1 MNLRLNHRSPSRG
14 TAVVPALRREATTWS
29 FYIPLRGA
37 GILACQGGVR
47 RKSTLF
53 DAKRRRPSSSYTDN
67 VGLQRS
73 RRGSRAPVLLAACLA
88 LVVAPS
94 LLQAKSDRR
103 PGDLAS
109 PVTTQLIHQQNIAA
123 RASRGLPPPRTVSL
137 EVAPEPVDE
146 LFVDDIG
153 DIAIVDDGDGVFLPP
168 LPFDLNGQTLSFVP
182 VDPEA
187 SAYRYEVRD
196 GGFDAQAAATG
207 EFVVL
212 GDDDSLPLDLDFA
225 FPFFS
230 EAYTGLF
237 LNSDGNLTF
246 GQGDNASGVRDPA
259 RAVTGPPRIMGLFAD
274 LDPTIDGSAIRV
286 LSSAERFVATWINV
300 PEFSFDATGLPQN
313 FQVSLFANG
322 RIEFS
327 YTDVSTG
334 EAIIGIAPGA
344 RFNESLAG
352 DFSEPST
359 NTFSAAVVEIF
370 LTAVVDLA
378 ILGQK
383 FYLGHEDAYDF
394 IVIFQNYEIP
404 IDTGAFAFY
413 LPIRNF
419 VQGIGPFPFF
429 AEAQNVTDVGSLL
442 GSFQRLQGLMYMGE
456 LDQYPE
462 DPNGRISRNFGLG
475 LSTPQTVLTHEAG
488 HRFLART
495 LFVDA
500 ETNTPSAEMLG
511 RQFSHWSYYFNS
523 KASLLEGNRIVDHGS
538 GAFRFETTET
548 IAGFS
553 ELDLYLMGLLPPEE
567 VPPNFFVRNPSIF
580 DNLFNES
587 HEPLAGIFFDGER
600 VEVTIDDIIAA
611 HGTRAPDHTVSQ
623 RSFRYGFI
631 LLKQEG
637 EEVPPE
643 DIEKIEGFRVAFDEY
658 FDQAVGNR
666 AQIETKLVRKLGLT
680 TWPAAGVL
688 EGRTTEGVVFLENRT
703 LEPVEVQFSS
713 DSDLIQV
720 PPSATIPA
728 GAQFIEFPI
737 TGVSAGAAS
746 LTASSGDEFEVSH
759 SRIRVLADR
768 TSLSSQRIFP
778 LEILLGD
785 PRERLRTGRVGAP
798 MPFSFFFQVFDEN
811 FLIYEDVRFNVSVTG
826 DGRVDLPN
834 PISDAFGFITVNWTL
849 ASTPGP
855 NQMTVQIEGSTRL
868 PLVIEAVGVLAPPRH
883 RNVRKLLFGP

>member
-1 MNLRLNHRSPSRG
+1 METSQALGFSHSEVGRASLPDWTGWKAGPSPRSGDVLS
-14 TAVVPALRREATTWS
+14 
-29 FYIPLRGA
+29 
-37 GILACQGGVR
+37 
-47 RKSTLF
+47 
-53 DAKRRRPSSSYTDN
+53 DAKRQRPSSSYTDKM
-67 VGLQRS
+67 GSQR
-73 RRGSRAPVLLAACLA
+73 RRASSHAPIFVAVCLA
-88 LVVAPS
+88 FGLAPGQ
-94 LLQAKSDRR
+94 LRAKSERR

-123 RASRGLPPPRTVSL
+123 RASRGLPPPGTVSL
-137 EVAPEPVDE
+137 EAAPEPVDE

-182 VDPEA
+182 TGAEA
-187 SAYRYEVRD
+187 SAYQYEVRD
-196 GGFDAQAAATG
+196 GGFDGQAAATG
-207 EFVVL
+207 EFVFL

-225 FPFFS
+225 FSFFGGT
-230 EAYTGLF
+230 YTSLF

-246 GQGDNASGVRDPA
+246 GQGDNASTVRDPA
-259 RAVTGPPRIMGLFAD
+259 RAVTGPPRIMGLLAD

-286 LSSAERFVATWINV
+286 LSGSERFVVSWINV
-300 PEFSFDATGLPQN
+300 PEFSFGGNGLPQN

-327 YTDVSTG
+327 YTDVSTV

-344 RFNESLAG
+344 RFNQSLAG
-352 DFSEPST
+352 DFSEPSSD
-359 NTFSAAVVEIF
+359 TFSAAVVEIF
-370 LTAVVDLA
+370 LPAVVDLA

-419 VQGIGPFPFF
+419 VLGIGPFPFF
-429 AEAQNVTDVGSLL
+429 AESQNLVDVGSLV

-456 LDQYPE
+456 LDKYPR
-462 DPNGRISRNFGLG
+462 DPNERISRNFGLG
-475 LSTPQTVLTHEAG
+475 VSTPLTVLTHEAG

-495 LFVDA
+495 LFVDQ
-500 ETNTPSAEMLG
+500 ETNTLSFELLG
-511 RQFSHWSYYFNS
+511 RQFSHWSYFFNS
-523 KASLLEGNRIVDHGS
+523 QASLLEGNRITDHGS

-567 VPPNFFVRNPSIF
+567 VPANFFVRDPSIY

-623 RSFRYGFI
+623 RNFRYGFI

-643 DIEKIEGFRVAFDEY
+643 DIEKIEGFRMAFDEY

-688 EGRTTEGVVFLENRT
+688 EGSTTDGVVFLQNRT
-703 LEPVEVQFSS
+703 LEPVEVQLSS
-713 DSDLIQV
+713 DSDLMQV
-720 PPSATIPA
+720 PASATIPA
-728 GAQFIEFPI
+728 GAQFVEFPI
-737 TGVSAGAAS
+737 SGVSAGAAS
-746 LTASSGDEFEVSH
+746 LTATSGDEFEVSH
-759 SRIRVLADR
+759 SRIRVLGDPS
-768 TSLSSQRIFP
+768 SLSSQRIFP

-785 PRERLRTGRVGAP
+785 PRERLRTGRVAAP
-798 MPFSFFFQVFDEN
+798 MPFPFFFQVFDEN
-811 FLIYEDVRFNVSVTG
+811 FLIYEDVRFNIRVSG
-826 DGRVDLPN
+826 DGRADPPN
-834 PISDAFGFITVNWTL
+834 PISDSGGFITVNWTL
-849 ASTPGP
+849 ASKPGP
-855 NQMTVQIEGSTRL
+855 NQMTVQIEGSTRP
-868 PLVIEAVGVLAPPRH
+868 PLVIDAVGVLSPPRH